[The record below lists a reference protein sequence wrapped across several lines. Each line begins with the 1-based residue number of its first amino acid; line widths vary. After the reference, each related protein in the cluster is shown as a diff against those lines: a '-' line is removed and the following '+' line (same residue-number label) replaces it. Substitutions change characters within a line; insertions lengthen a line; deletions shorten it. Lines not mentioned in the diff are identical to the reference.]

1 MVPTYK
7 KGRRED
13 RDNYRPVNLILV
25 PGKVVEQINLSTI
38 TQEVQENQE
47 VRTSLHGFMKGRSC
61 LMKLISFWD
70 KVTCLVDEGK
80 AVDAVY
86 LDLRK
91 AFWLHHPTAFSW
103 RNWLLMASVG
113 VLHAGLELAGQP
125 SPKRGSKWSDIQVT
139 MAHKEWCSPGLSVG
153 ASPASELYQR
163 SRQGD

>member
-7 KGRRED
+7 KGR
-13 RDNYRPVNLILV
+13 DNYRPVHLILV

-61 LMKLISFWD
+61 LMNLISFWD
-70 KVTCLVDEGK
+70 KVTCLVDGGE

-91 AFWLHHPTAFSW
+91 AFWLHLP
-103 RNWLLMASVG
+103 
-113 VLHAGLELAGQP
+113 LH
-125 SPKRGSKWSDIQVT
+125 
-139 MAHKEWCSPGLSVG
+139 SPGETGCSWLRWVFSTLG
-153 ASPASELYQR
+153 
-163 SRQGD
+163 